1 MLNISPHS
9 INEKMKGV
17 SLKSLQFVNGRNS
30 GNVLLKLMIAF
41 SVVGFIFLFIPWT
54 QNIQGG
60 GLVTT
65 LRPDQRPQTIHSII
79 AGRIEKWHV
88 KEGDFVNMGDT
99 ILFISE
105 IKDAYF
111 DPNLLDRISDQ
122 IKAKE
127 MSALS
132 YGSKVQALNNQ
143 IQALLE
149 TNKLKFEQAQN
160 RVLQVKFKIAS
171 DSIDYEAAKINLEIA
186 KEQYQ
191 RMEKLHAEGLR
202 SLTDLETR
210 NLNLQKVNAEK
221 IAAENKYLSSRNE
234 LINAK
239 VELSSIQAQYRDAIS
254 KAESERY
261 TALSGKFD
269 TEAMVTKLQNE
280 YTNYSVRTGMYY
292 ITAPQTG
299 YIARMIYSGIGET
312 IKEGDQILTIMPAEY
327 DLAVE
332 MYIKPID
339 LPLIEIGQ
347 KVRVQF
353 DGWPAIVFSGWPN
366 TSYGTYGGK
375 VFAYDKFTSTNG
387 LYRVLVSPDPDDVPW
402 PEPLRVGAGTRN
414 ILLLKDVPIWY
425 EMWRQLNGFPPD
437 YYKSYMKE
445 NI

>member
-1 MLNISPHS
+1 MLNISPNS

-17 SLKSLQFVNGRNS
+17 SLKSLDYVNSRKS
-30 GNVLLKLMIAF
+30 GNVLLKLMIGM
-41 SVVGFIFLFIPWT
+41 SIVGFIFLFIPWT

-79 AGRIEKWHV
+79 AGRIENWHV

-132 YGSKVQALNNQ
+132 YGSKVQALDNQ
-143 IQALLE
+143 ILALLE

-160 RVLQVKFKIAS
+160 KVEQVKFKIAS

-210 NLNLQKVNAEK
+210 NLNLQKVNADK

-299 YIARMIYSGIGET
+299 YIARMNYSGIGET
-312 IKEGDQILTIMPAEY
+312 IKEGDQILTIMPSDY

-347 KVRVQF
+347 KVRIQF

-375 VFAYDKFTSTNG
+375 VFAYDKFTSING

-445 NI
+445 NV

>member
-1 MLNISPHS
+1 MLNISPNS
-9 INEKMKGV
+9 INEKMQGV

-30 GNVLLKLMIAF
+30 GNVLLKLMIAL

-79 AGRIEKWHV
+79 AGRIEQWHV
-88 KEGDFVNMGDT
+88 KEGDFVKKGDT

-127 MSALS
+127 MSVLS

-160 RVLQVKFKIAS
+160 RVLQVKFKISS
-171 DSIDYEAAKINLEIA
+171 DSIDFEAAKINLEIA

-210 NLNLQKVNAEK
+210 NLNLQKVNADK
-221 IAAENKYLSSRNE
+221 IAAENKYLSSKNE

-347 KVRVQF
+347 KVRIQF